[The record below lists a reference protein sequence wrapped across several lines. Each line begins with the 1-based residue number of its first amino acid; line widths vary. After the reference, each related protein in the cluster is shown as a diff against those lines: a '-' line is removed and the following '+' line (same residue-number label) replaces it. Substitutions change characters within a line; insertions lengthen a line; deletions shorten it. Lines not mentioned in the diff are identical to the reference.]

1 MLSLYAGC
9 EAMGG
14 KATSRSRCY
23 TVGFIVS
30 ARGPVADSN
39 SLPDSHYDDD
49 QSFQALK
56 FKFVGNLEI
65 TDIVGSISLYIKKV
79 QGMGRKL
86 ENLLAHHL
94 P

>member
-1 MLSLYAGC
+1 M
-9 EAMGG
+9 
-14 KATSRSRCY
+14 
-23 TVGFIVS
+23 VS
-30 ARGPVADSN
+30 ARVPVADSN